1 MFFHKHLLCL
11 AFFIALIHS
20 NLQAQQCNAM
30 LFGNVKD
37 SKSKSVLPGATIHL
51 MGVKQQTISDLDGH
65 YHFQNL
71 CDETYI
77 VKVSFIGF
85 QTKTITVKTR
95 EQTEL
100 NVFLVPDLASLQEVT
115 VSGAKTTETAIQTR
129 SVLSGIDL
137 AQTKGLS
144 LGEAL
149 KKIPG
154 LSSLQTGPSIS
165 KPAIHGM
172 HSNRVLIYNAGVR
185 QEGQQWGAEHSPEID
200 PLIANEII
208 VLKGASAVAYGSDA
222 IAGVILVE
230 PSELQ
235 YGKGIKGEVNLI
247 GASNNRQALL
257 NFNLENAGLKSD
269 NWSYRTYFTSQIAGN
284 AKTPNYYLQNTGYNQ
299 VNGAIIVGYKK
310 QKFGTELYASTFNS
324 KIAIFTGSHIGSTE
338 DLQNAIDGSR
348 PVPDADFSYT
358 IGRPYQSVSHNILKV
373 KSFYE
378 LNPQNK
384 LSLQYS
390 FQQNNREE
398 YDQVRGAENKSYQLK
413 FQLSTHNLDFHL
425 ENKIGKNISGKIGA
439 NTIVQQNFYDGRY
452 LVPFFN
458 SVAPGLY
465 AIQKYSNN
473 KLQVEAGL
481 RYDYKYMKAR
491 LRENPNVQSSPEIT
505 PEFNFS
511 QLSASL
517 GANYQISKQLLAN
530 ITASKGWRPPSINE
544 LFSYGTHQGSGTFEI
559 GDRNLRQEEAYNFA
573 VGLKKELGSFTFDV
587 STYYN
592 LMDNYI
598 YLKPGDDLI
607 LTVRG
612 AYPSFNYV
620 QVDARFSGFD
630 FSASVPL
637 IANTK
642 LLAKYSTVRAYDR
655 STGSHLEFIPADK
668 YSLNANWEIPYS
680 NKRFRESSLD
690 FGISHTDRQY
700 RVSQTQD
707 YLATPSAYTL
717 FSLDARTNI
726 YFNEKPIGLSFTALN
741 LTNKVYRD
749 YLNRFRYY
757 ADEVGRNF
765 ILRIQ
770 IPI

>member
-11 AFFIALIHS
+11 VFFITLIHG

-37 SKSKSVLPGATIHL
+37 AKSKAVLPGASIQL
-51 MGVKQQTISDLDGH
+51 MEAKQQMLSDLDGH

-71 CDETYI
+71 CNGTYTL
-77 VKVSFIGF
+77 KVSFIGY
-85 QTKTITVKTR
+85 QTKIITVNSAEHK
-95 EQTEL
+95 EL
-100 NVFLVPDLASLQEVT
+100 DVFLVPDLKSIAEVKVT
-115 VSGAKTTETAIQTR
+115 GTKTTETAIQTR

-137 AQTKGLS
+137 EQTKGLS

-230 PSELQ
+230 PKELQ
-235 YGKGIKGEVNLI
+235 YGKGVKGEVNLI
-247 GASNNRQALL
+247 GGSNNRQGLF
-257 NFNLENAGLKSD
+257 NFNIENAGLKTD
-269 NWSYRTYFTSQIAGN
+269 HWSYRAYFTSQIAGN
-284 AKTPNYYLQNTGYNQ
+284 AKTPNYYLKNTGYNQ
-299 VNGAIIVGYKK
+299 VNGAFIVGYKK
-310 QKFGTELYASTFNS
+310 GNFGTELYASTFNS
-324 KIAIFTGSHIGSTE
+324 KLGIFTGAHIGSTE
-338 DLQNAIDGSR
+338 DLQNSINGIR
-348 PVPDADFSYT
+348 PVPEADFNYQ
-358 IGRPYQSVSHNILKV
+358 IGRPYQSVGHHIIKI
-373 KSFYE
+373 KSFYN

-384 LSLQYS
+384 LALQYS

-398 YDQVRGAENKSYQLK
+398 YDQVRGATDKSYQLR
-413 FQLSTHNLDFHL
+413 FELSTHNLDFHL
-425 ENKIGKNISGKIGA
+425 ENKIGNKISGKIGT
-439 NTIVQQNFYDGRY
+439 NTIVQQNFYDGRF

-458 SVAPGLY
+458 SVAPGIY

-473 KLQVEAGL
+473 NLQVEAGL
-481 RYDYKYMKAR
+481 RYDYKYMRAR

-517 GANYQISKQLLAN
+517 GANYQISKQLIAN
-530 ITASKGWRPPSINE
+530 VTASKGWRPPSINE

-559 GDRNLRQEEAYNFA
+559 GDRNLSQESAYNFA
-573 VGLKKELGSFTFDV
+573 GGLKKEQGLFSFDI
-587 STYYN
+587 SAYYN

-598 YLKPGDDLI
+598 YLKPGNDLI

-630 FSASVPL
+630 FSATAPL
-637 IANTK
+637 LTNTK

-655 STGSHLEFIPADK
+655 NTGNHLEFMPADK
-668 YSLNANWEIPYS
+668 YSLNAIWDFP
-680 NKRFRESSLD
+680 NKKGRFRESSFDL
-690 FGISHTDRQY
+690 GVTYTARQN
-700 RVSQTQD
+700 RVLQTQD
-707 YLATPSAYTL
+707 YAPTPAAYTL
-717 FSLDARTNI
+717 LSFDAQTNI
-726 YFNEKPIGLSFTALN
+726 YFN
-741 LTNKVYRD
+741 
-749 YLNRFRYY
+749 
-757 ADEVGRNF
+757 
-765 ILRIQ
+765 
-770 IPI
+770 

>member
-1 MFFHKHLLCL
+1 MFFYKHLLCL
-11 AFFIALIHS
+11 AIFILPIH
-20 NLQAQQCNAM
+20 NILYAQQCNNM
-30 LFGNVKD
+30 LFGDIRDAKT
-37 SKSKSVLPGATIHL
+37 KSVLFGATIQL
-51 MGVKQQTISDLDGH
+51 VEAKQQTLSDLDGH

-71 CDETYI
+71 CGGTNT
-77 VKVSFIGF
+77 VKISFIGYKS
-85 QTKTITVKTR
+85 KTITVKFTS
-95 EQTEL
+95 QTEL
-100 NVFLVPDLASLQEVT
+100 DVLLLPDSELLNEVT
-115 VSGAKTTETAIQTR
+115 VSGTKTTETTIQTR
-129 SVLSGIDL
+129 TVLSGIDL

-154 LSSLQTGPSIS
+154 LSSLQTGPNIS

-230 PSELQ
+230 PSELH
-235 YGKGIKGEVNLI
+235 YGQGVKGEVNLI
-247 GASNNRQALL
+247 GGTNNRQGLI
-257 NFNLENAGLKSD
+257 NFNLENSGLKSND
-269 NWSYRTYFTSQIAGN
+269 WSYRAYFTSQIAGN
-284 AKTPNYYLQNTGYNQ
+284 AKTPNYYLKNTGNNQ
-299 VNGAIIVGYKK
+299 VNAAFIIGYQNK
-310 QKFGTELYASTFNS
+310 KFGTELYTSTFNT
-324 KIAIFTGSHIGSTE
+324 KLGIFTGSQIGSTV
-338 DLQNAIDGSR
+338 DLQNAINGIR
-348 PVPDADFSYT
+348 PVPLADFSYQ
-358 IGRPYQSVSHNILKV
+358 IGRPYQSVSHNIIKI
-373 KSFYE
+373 KSFYH
-378 LNPQNK
+378 LNEQNK
-384 LSLQYS
+384 LALQYS

-398 YDQVRGAENKSYQLK
+398 YDQVRGANDKSYQLR
-413 FQLSTHNLDFHL
+413 FELSTHNLDFHL
-425 ENKIGKNISGKIGA
+425 ENKIGNKITGKIGI

-458 SVAPGLY
+458 SVAPGIY

-491 LRENPNVQSSPEIT
+491 LRENPVIQSSPEIT

-511 QLSASL
+511 QVSATL
-517 GANYQISKQLLAN
+517 GANYQISKQLIAN

-559 GDRNLRQEEAYNFA
+559 GDRNLTQESAYNFA
-573 VGLKKELGSFTFDV
+573 GGLKKEQGLFSFDV
-587 STYYN
+587 SAYYN

-598 YLKPGDDLI
+598 YLKPGNDLV

-620 QVDARFSGFD
+620 QVDARFSGVD
-630 FSASVPL
+630 FSATAPIVK
-637 IANTK
+637 NTK
-642 LLAKYSTVRAYDR
+642 VMAKYATVRAYDR
-655 STGSHLEFIPADK
+655 NTGSHLEFIPADK
-668 YSLNANWEIPYS
+668 YSLNAIWDFP
-680 NKRFRESSLD
+680 NKKGRFRDNSFD
-690 FGISHTDRQY
+690 FGVSHTARQG
-700 RVSQTQD
+700 RVMQTQD
-707 YLATPSAYTL
+707 YLATPAAYTL
-717 FSLDARTNI
+717 LSFDARTNVYI
-726 YFNEKPIGLSFTALN
+726 NEKPIGLSFTASN
-741 LTNKVYRD
+741 LTNEVYRD

-757 ADEVGRNF
+757 ADDIGRNLIF
-765 ILRIQ
+765 RIQ